1 MYKNISLFT
10 ILTILIGIAYYTE
23 EIKKRDDSKSKSVKT
38 LAIKDFANI
47 TRLKLNDVSFVKI
60 NDQWRIKDSKR
71 SLDHNYFKILLQ
83 ILKNLTIHKKI
94 NDPENEIGYIGS
106 SQSKFEYK
114 IGNDVYKYI
123 LGDVSQ
129 ITGNFYLKI
138 NNDIFISSDKSIYD
152 SPYRNQLDLKL
163 RKYVRFK
170 KLLNSDRLDYLD
182 KKLLYDLD
190 YNKIVKV
197 KVDNKLNR
205 WFSLDLLN
213 NSTYPKAYKKIKVK
227 KLLTKLT
234 GLLNQLIVSKII
246 ENQKDL
252 LSNELS
258 RIELFLDNNKKIVL
272 KLYSSLNGRF
282 SRYVQINDSDK
293 IYEIEIKNPNIFL
306 LNVQDFWN
314 KKFVYD
320 VDLSSL
326 DQMKF
331 EVSTNNN
338 EFYTFII
345 KDIKNEF
352 KIESLTNKVQP
363 NQTHMNVMFN
373 LLFNLLEFKEANYV
387 EPNIKI
393 DNEMYNIK
401 IKLLNKTLSIFK
413 NKTLISVIDEET
425 KVKYYFNYNTQVL
438 DDDFFNRIFTVVVK

>member
-23 EIKKRDDSKSKSVKT
+23 EIKKRDDSKSKLVKT

-213 NSTYPKAYKKIKVK
+213 NSTYPKAYKRKYQ
-227 KLLTKLT
+227 
-234 GLLNQLIVSKII
+234 NC
-246 ENQKDL
+246 
-252 LSNELS
+252 
-258 RIELFLDNNKKIVL
+258 
-272 KLYSSLNGRF
+272 
-282 SRYVQINDSDK
+282 
-293 IYEIEIKNPNIFL
+293 
-306 LNVQDFWN
+306 
-314 KKFVYD
+314 
-320 VDLSSL
+320 
-326 DQMKF
+326 
-331 EVSTNNN
+331 
-338 EFYTFII
+338 
-345 KDIKNEF
+345 
-352 KIESLTNKVQP
+352 KIE
-363 NQTHMNVMFN
+363 
-373 LLFNLLEFKEANYV
+373 Y
-387 EPNIKI
+387 
-393 DNEMYNIK
+393 
-401 IKLLNKTLSIFK
+401 
-413 NKTLISVIDEET
+413 
-425 KVKYYFNYNTQVL
+425 
-438 DDDFFNRIFTVVVK
+438 